1 MSRWDGLGGV
11 GGAINLVWRKP
22 FAPSKLNGAAELVLA
37 GGRDARAASLQK
49 TACAIVT
56 RHKAHVSLLRHQ
68 VAQNASATSSRKE
81 GEAFG
86 GVLAPILV
94 VDVSDSSAVRMGAN
108 AQENAKGRQA
118 PLDAWAKAN
127 RAAPLADPLGER
139 PMNHP
144 ATLRSLETAYAA
156 TSAFELL
163 LTSGGDERI
172 LPDPIS
178 RRNRYGTP
186 PRPRSDE
193 IWFSSSTAS
202 AITPRGYAAALNAF
216 ARLTARA
223 GAGRIDSGSWFDE
236 LRARI
241 ARIFCVPGSEV
252 ILSASGTE
260 TELLAITLAKATLRR
275 PLTNIVVAPDE
286 TGSGVVHAA
295 SGAHFANSTA
305 FEMDVVKGNRL
316 RGWEHENIAA
326 IGVPIRDNAGRLRDA
341 SAVDREICD
350 HVESALHAG
359 RDVLLHVLDRSKT
372 GHCGPTRSAAR
383 AIAEAAR
390 DRVRVVVDACQ
401 LRCPVER
408 IRADL
413 RSGFMVMITG
423 SKFAAGPPFCGALLI
438 PPRHMEGLDGLRPP
452 AGLADYSA
460 RFDWP
465 LALRAALD
473 QENFPPINFGVGLR
487 WEAALS
493 EIEAFLETPPSLRI
507 DVLKTFA
514 RVVRRHVS
522 ARPQLDFLDP
532 YLAQTSDEAR
542 SIFPILTSDGDVVD
556 ARRIY
561 DALRTPGACEDTAS
575 ICHVGQPVTVGRR
588 TALRMCASMPIVTMV
603 GERVRQ
609 QMDLE
614 TAFLP
619 VREDIDRVFR
629 KWDAL

>member
-1 MSRWDGLGGV
+1 M
-11 GGAINLVWRKP
+11 
-22 FAPSKLNGAAELVLA
+22 
-37 GGRDARAASLQK
+37 
-49 TACAIVT
+49 T
-56 RHKAHVSLLRHQ
+56 
-68 VAQNASATSSRKE
+68 
-81 GEAFG
+81 
-86 GVLAPILV
+86 
-94 VDVSDSSAVRMGAN
+94 
-108 AQENAKGRQA
+108 
-118 PLDAWAKAN
+118 
-127 RAAPLADPLGER
+127 
-139 PMNHP
+139 HP
-144 ATLRSLETAYAA
+144 AARRLETVHAA

-202 AITPRGYAAALNAF
+202 AITTRGYAAALNAF
-216 ARLTARA
+216 MRLTDPSSAE
-223 GAGRIDSGSWFDE
+223 GLDSGSWFDG
-236 LRARI
+236 LRDRI
-241 ARIFCVPGSEV
+241 ARIFCVAGSEV

-260 TELLAITLAKATLRR
+260 TELLAITLAKSTLRR

-286 TGSGVVHAA
+286 TGSGVFHAA

-305 FEMDVVKGNRL
+305 FEMNVVKGNTL
-316 RGWEHENIAA
+316 RGWEQENFCV
-326 IGVPIRDNAGRLRDA
+326 IGVPIRDNTGRVRDA
-341 SAVDREICD
+341 SAVDQEIYD
-350 HVESALHAG
+350 HVECALQAG
-359 RDVLLHVLDRSKT
+359 RDVLLHVLDKSKT

-401 LRCPVER
+401 LRCSVES

-438 PPRHMEGLDGLRPP
+438 PPRNMEDLGGLRAP
-452 AGLADYSA
+452 AGLAAYST

-473 QENFPPINFGVGLR
+473 REDFPAVNFGVGLR

-493 EIEAFLETPPSLRI
+493 EIEAFLEIPPSLRNN
-507 DVLKTFA
+507 VLKTFA
-514 RVVRRHVS
+514 KVVRRHVS
-522 ARPQLDFLDP
+522 ARPDLNFLDP
-532 YLAQTSDEAR
+532 YLAQASDEAQ
-542 SIFPILTSDGDVVD
+542 SIFPILTRDGDAVD

-561 DALRTPGACEDTAS
+561 AALRTPGSSEDTAS
-575 ICHVGQPVTVGRR
+575 ICHLGQPVTVGRR
-588 TALRMCASMPIVTMV
+588 TALRMCASMPIITMIS
-603 GERVRQ
+603 ERVRQ

-619 VREDIDRVFR
+619 VQDDIDRVFR
-629 KWDAL
+629 KWDAV